1 MTDNAKLVLAE
12 LKRVYPTE
20 MTKQEITANLTEQG
34 LKMSHVSSTITN
46 LVKKGRAVS
55 RPETVVVDGKE
66 KDVVYF
72 VLTDLGISYDPD
84 AEEAQILA
92 DKLAAKEARAKAKA
106 DAKAEAEA
114 NAE

>member
-20 MTKQEITANLTEQG
+20 MTKQEIAANLTEQG

-46 LVKKGRAVS
+46 LVKKERAVS
-55 RPETVVVDGKE
+55 RPETVTVDGKE